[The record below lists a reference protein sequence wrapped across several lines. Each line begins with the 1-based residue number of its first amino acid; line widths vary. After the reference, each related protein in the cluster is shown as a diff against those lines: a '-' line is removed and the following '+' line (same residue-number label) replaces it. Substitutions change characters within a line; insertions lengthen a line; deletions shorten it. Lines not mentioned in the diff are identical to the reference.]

1 MANSFEGAELPDI
14 LDSHDLERLTRTPAS
29 TWRFWAIS
37 GQGPA
42 SFKIGRRRVW
52 AKAVVLRWLAEQ
64 EQAAALPADWSSAA
78 AAARRP
84 YPEEKPETEMTSPD
98 EPPDLIDN
106 LFDATEGIDALRTV
120 DFDNEEEGR

>member
-29 TWRFWAIS
+29 TWRFWANS

-64 EQAAALPADWSSAA
+64 EQAVWPTGCDQAGDQSVTAGHPPAWPPSSSGSPPTNNSDPP
-78 AAARRP
+78 ARQIIP
-84 YPEEKPETEMTSPD
+84 
-98 EPPDLIDN
+98 
-106 LFDATEGIDALRTV
+106 GDALTRRR
-120 DFDNEEEGR
+120 NRRQK

>member
-1 MANSFEGAELPDI
+1 MTNSFEGAELPDI

-29 TWRFWAIS
+29 TWRFWATS

-64 EQAAALPADWSSAA
+64 EQAASSTDCHQAGDES
-78 AAARRP
+78 RRP
-84 YPEEKPETEMTSPD
+84 NTR
-98 EPPDLIDN
+98 PPRHHRQLVRPTTNNSDPPARQRIPRHQAPTPKGNNTND
-106 LFDATEGIDALRTV
+106 
-120 DFDNEEEGR
+120 